1 MPGIVRSDF
10 QITDNVMSGYV
21 MSYYVIIKNEKVST
35 HFLKKGMNHGLTKIA
50 LN

>member
-21 MSYYVIIKNEKVST
+21 MSYNVIIQNEKVST
-35 HFLKKGMNHGLTKIA
+35 NIWKMDEPWFD
-50 LN
+50 